1 MRGDESSPSNLIDGV
16 ERKIP
21 RDNLTFLLAG
31 ESISALSVF
40 PRVFGII
47 YTIPS
52 SLIEKF
58 CILSFRILAGKY
70 IDRLKFREWMD
81 GEKFAAN
88 RTGLVILRG
97 RKIVA
102 QATRGTLEKIL
113 TPWLLIR

>member
-47 YTIPS
+47 YTVPS

-58 CILSFRILAGKY
+58 CILSFRK
-70 IDRLKFREWMD
+70 DSRREIHRSIEISRMD
-81 GEKFAAN
+81 G
-88 RTGLVILRG
+88 RG
-97 RKIVA
+97 EICR
-102 QATRGTLEKIL
+102 
-113 TPWLLIR
+113 